1 MKKLSKKFMLSIVAI
16 ALVVIALGTSTF
28 AWFTLSNKASLGQF
42 NAEVTAG
49 EGMELSVD
57 GTTWYSN
64 IPSTVIQAKIQE
76 NFNASPSG
84 NLNNAYEPVLG
95 AVTTNALSTS
105 SFKKMD
111 VANKKFVNATK
122 NVDYISLEISVRAVG
137 IDKISVDTIE
147 LTGQDTNWTADATF
161 THANEA
167 EIIKGEVYKMSAK
180 NAARVGIHSTTNNFV
195 YQLPAAGGT
204 DAPTVNSSNTI
215 FEGTTVPEGT
225 VPEGENPAYK
235 DAMYTEATNGQ
246 EKYFVKKTDGIYMR
260 GFTDYPE
267 LVIKAETD
275 AALGVDVLTLTEVGD
290 YYTGSFDL
298 YVWFEGFDPDTY
310 DAVLKMPLSVKLSL
324 KGTPVVVVIP

>member
-1 MKKLSKKFMLSIVAI
+1 MKNLSRKLMLSIVAI

-28 AWFTLSNKASLGQF
+28 AWFTLSNKATVGQF

-49 EGMELSVD
+49 EGMELSLD

-64 IPSTVIQAKIQE
+64 IPSSVIQAKIQE
-76 NFNASPSG
+76 KFNALPVG
-84 NLNNAYEPVLG
+84 NLNNAGEPVLG
-95 AVTTNALSTS
+95 AVTTATLTDTT
-105 SFKKMD
+105 FLKMD
-111 VANKKFVNATK
+111 LSGSGAYVSAVAN
-122 NVDYISLEISVRAVG
+122 VDFISLKIYVRAVG

-147 LTGQDTNWTADATF
+147 LTGQDMDWTADATF

-167 EIIKGEVYKMSAK
+167 EIIEGEVYKMSAK

-215 FEGTTVPEGT
+215 FEGTTVPAGGT
-225 VPEGENPAYK
+225 PANK

-246 EKYFVKKTDGIYMR
+246 EKYFVEKTDGNSYMR
-260 GFTDYPE
+260 GFTGYPGS
-267 LVIKAETD
+267 VIEAETD
-275 AALGVDVLTLTEVGD
+275 AASGVDVLTLTEDGD
-290 YYTGSFDL
+290 YYTESFDL

-324 KGTPVVVVIP
+324 KGTPIA

>member
-28 AWFTLSNKASLGQF
+28 AWFTLSNKATVGQF

-49 EGMELSVD
+49 EGMELSLD

-64 IPSTVIQAKIQE
+64 IPSTVIKAKIQA
-76 NFNASPSG
+76 NFNAGPAG
-84 NLNNAYEPVLG
+84 NLNNAGEPVLG
-95 AVTTNALSTS
+95 AVTTTTLNDGDFL
-105 SFKKMD
+105 KMD
-111 VANKKFVNATK
+111 LSGSGAYIAAVAN
-122 NVDYISLEISVRAVG
+122 VDFISLKIYVRAVG

-147 LTGQDTNWTADATF
+147 LTGQDMDWTADATF

-167 EIIKGEVYKMSAK
+167 EIIEGEVYKMSAK

-215 FEGTTVPEGT
+215 FEGTTVPAGGT
-225 VPEGENPAYK
+225 PANK

-246 EKYFVKKTDGIYMR
+246 EKYFVEKTDGNSYMR
-260 GFTDYPE
+260 GFTGYPGS
-267 LVIKAETD
+267 VIEAETD
-275 AALGVDVLTLTEVGD
+275 AASGVDVLTLTEDGD
-290 YYTGSFDL
+290 YYTESFDL

-310 DAVLKMPLSVKLSL
+310 DAVLKMPLSVELSL
-324 KGTPVVVVIP
+324 KGTPVVVTP